1 MLSGQWRAKA
11 FVGSATAR
19 TLVIN
24 LNWVQDVTMTYFALV
39 MLWITWCAIH
49 SGMISLPVTGRL
61 KQLSGS
67 CYRFYRLFF
76 NLVAVVTLVPLM
88 VYSRSLTGTV
98 LFRWEGCL
106 TIVQAALLIVV
117 LMLFIS
123 GSLKY
128 DLLQFMGIRQI
139 RSGNHHAAL
148 TTSGKIDTSGVLSMT
163 RHPWYLAAIILIWI
177 DVRVIYVSTVIVDG
191 ILTAYLIIG
200 TLLEERKLV
209 HALGD
214 AYRDYQKKVSML
226 FPVKWVY
233 AKVRKGKKP

>member
-1 MLSGQWRAKA
+1 
-11 FVGSATAR
+11 
-19 TLVIN
+19 
-24 LNWVQDVTMTYFALV
+24 MTYFVLIL
-39 MLWITWCAIH
+39 LWMTWCGIH
-49 SGMISLPVTGRL
+49 SGMIALPVTNRL

-88 VYSRSLTGTV
+88 VYSRSLTGIV
-98 LFRWEGCL
+98 LFRWEGYL
-106 TIVQAALLIVV
+106 IFVQASLFIVV

-128 DLLQFMGIRQI
+128 DLLQFLGIRQI
-139 RSGNHHAAL
+139 RSRNHHAAL
-148 TTSGKIDTSGVLSMT
+148 TASGKIDTSGVLSIT
-163 RHPWYLAAIILIWI
+163 RHPWYLAAIILVWI
-177 DVRVIYVSTVIVDG
+177 DVRVMYVSTVIVDG

-209 HALGD
+209 NAIGG
-214 AYRDYQKKVSML
+214 AYRDYQNRVSML

-233 AKVRKGKKP
+233 AKARKGSKP